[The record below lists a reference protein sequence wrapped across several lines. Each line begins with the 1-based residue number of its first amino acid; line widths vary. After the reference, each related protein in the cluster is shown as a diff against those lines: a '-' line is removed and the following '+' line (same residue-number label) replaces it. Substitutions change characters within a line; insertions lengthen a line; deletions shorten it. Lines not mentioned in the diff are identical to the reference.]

1 MPWFQAFAGRAFR
14 WQDAPTELEP
24 PAPLQSSMRVF
35 AVVTSSVPE
44 SRDAAMGFTR
54 GGA

>member
-1 MPWFQAFAGRAFR
+1 MSWFQGFAGRAFR

-24 PAPLQSSMRVF
+24 TQAEASLRVF
-35 AVVTSSVPE
+35 AVVPSSVPE
-44 SRDAAMGFTR
+44 SRDATLGFTR